1 MATNQD
7 FEVPTAGK
15 WKDFLIR
22 EDGEEIVPEPVG
34 SEAERKIWTAQ
45 VMIPFFVKKDTYAFC
60 GPYQPQAEIV
70 SNEVNGIFPQ

>member
-7 FEVPTAGK
+7 FEVSSAGT

-22 EDGEEIVPEPVG
+22 EDGKEIVPEPVG

-45 VMIPFFVKKDTYAFC
+45 VMIPFSVRKNTYA
-60 GPYQPQAEIV
+60 
-70 SNEVNGIFPQ
+70 